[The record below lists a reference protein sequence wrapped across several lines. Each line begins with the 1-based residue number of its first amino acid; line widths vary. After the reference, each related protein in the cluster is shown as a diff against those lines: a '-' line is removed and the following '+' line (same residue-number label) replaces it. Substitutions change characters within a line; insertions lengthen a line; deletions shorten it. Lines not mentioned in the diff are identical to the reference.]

1 MSRKRI
7 RMRAIVV
14 AFVVILGCFISGYRV
29 LADGIISYI
38 YYYTN
43 EGYRPVPSPPPYNY
57 VKSVNADDLG
67 IEDLKEI
74 NSIFVSEQCVYIACN
89 GKIVITDHNFNLKKE
104 ITSFVYNG
112 EEQKLSNITGVWVT
126 DDEELY
132 ACEPSNGRILH
143 FASDWS
149 IKRILGKPEGIIIPE
164 NVAYQ
169 PLKAAVDSVGRIYVV
184 ANNIY
189 EGLVEIN
196 PDGTFLRYFGVV
208 EVKYTPIQLFWR
220 RLQTAEQRARSRL
233 WLPVNFNNLT
243 IDKYDFVYATVAG
256 SGDEEPIRKL
266 NAKGKNILRHPV
278 GKNVIPQGDLEYNHY
293 GLRVPAGKSTLSA
306 IDVNDYG
313 LYVVLDTKR
322 SRIFAYDED
331 GYMLYAFG
339 EAGTTQWRFQLP
351 VDVKFMGDDMLLVA
365 DRGSESIK
373 VFKLNDYGRSIHN
386 AIKYQSQFEYDL
398 AMEEWKKVIDHNPA
412 FQYAYVGVGKALY
425 RRGEYKAA
433 KEYFLL
439 GQDVY
444 YYSMAYKKIRQQW
457 AEQYFDLIIWLV
469 ILLIVCM
476 VIYKIVKKLKFQVRM
491 EA

>member
-1 MSRKRI
+1 MHI
-7 RMRAIVV
+7 RAIVS
-14 AFVVILGCFISGYRV
+14 AFVLMLSCCIPGYAV
-29 LADGIISYI
+29 SADGILSYI
-38 YYYTN
+38 YYYTD
-43 EGYRPVPSPPPYNY
+43 EGYHPVLSPSPYNF

-67 IEDLKEI
+67 VEGLNEI
-74 NSIFVSEQCVYIACN
+74 NSIFVSDQHVYIACN

-104 ITSFVYNG
+104 LAGFSHNG
-112 EEQKLSNITGVWVT
+112 QEQALTNITGMWVT
-126 DDEELY
+126 DEEELY
-132 ACEPSNGRILH
+132 ACEPSKGRILH
-143 FASDWS
+143 FSPDWS
-149 IKRILGKPEGIIIPE
+149 IKRVLEKPEGIIIPE
-164 NVAYQ
+164 NIAYQ
-169 PLKAAVDSVGRIYVV
+169 PLKVAVDSVGRIYVV

-196 PDGTFLRYFGVV
+196 PDGSFLRYFGVV

-233 WLPVNFNNLT
+233 WLPVNFSNLS

-256 SGDEEPIRKL
+256 SGDEQPIRKL
-266 NAKGKNILRHPV
+266 NAKGKNILRYPV
-278 GKNVIPQGDLEYNHY
+278 GKDDAIPQGDLKYNHY
-293 GLRVPAGKSTLSA
+293 GLRVPYGKSTLSA
-306 IDVNDYG
+306 IDINDYG
-313 LYVVLDTKR
+313 LYIVLDTKR

-351 VDVKFMGDDMLLVA
+351 VDVKFMGEDMLLVA
-365 DRGSESIK
+365 DRGSETIK

-386 AIKYQSQFEYDL
+386 AVRYQSQFEYDL

-425 RRGEYKAA
+425 RRGDYKAA
-433 KEYFLL
+433 KDYFLL

-457 AEQYFDLIIWLV
+457 AEQYFDLFIGLI
-469 ILLIVCM
+469 ILLFICM
-476 VIYKIVKKLKFQVRM
+476 VIYKIIKRLKFQVRM